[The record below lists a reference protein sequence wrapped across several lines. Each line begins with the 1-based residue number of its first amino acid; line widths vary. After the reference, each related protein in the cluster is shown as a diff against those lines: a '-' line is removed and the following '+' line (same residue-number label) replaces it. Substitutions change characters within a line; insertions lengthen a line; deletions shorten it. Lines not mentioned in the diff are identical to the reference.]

1 MRKLA
6 DQFYIGQVARLI
18 SLFMQYDRAHPSPV
32 NAFQL
37 AHAKLLLDSH
47 RALLK
52 RDLLESPSIEIGR
65 ALYEAPIVVLAHDTA
80 ADPVFFYGNLA
91 AQRLFELNWNELVQ
105 LPSRFSAEPLDR
117 DERQLLLDLVASRG
131 FIDNYSGVRIAKS
144 GKRFLIKQATVW
156 NLLGHD
162 GQVLGQAAAFDHWAP
177 VASPASECA
186 SDFSN

>member
-1 MRKLA
+1 MP
-6 DQFYIGQVARLI
+6 
-18 SLFMQYDRAHPSPV
+18 YDRAPPSPG

-37 AHAKLLLDSH
+37 VHAQLLLDSH

-52 RDLLESPSIEIGR
+52 GDLLESPSMEIGR
-65 ALYEAPIVVLAHDTA
+65 ALYEAPMVVLAHDTA

-105 LPSRFSAEPLDR
+105 LPSRYSAEPVAR
-117 DERQLLLDLVASRG
+117 DERQRLLDLVASQG

-144 GKRFLIKQATVW
+144 GKRFLIKHATVW

-162 GQVLGQAAAFDHWAP
+162 GQVMGQAAAFDHWAP
-177 VASPASECA
+177 VAFPESGYS
-186 SDFSN
+186 SGFSN

>member
-6 DQFYIGQVARLI
+6 DLLYLGQAARLI
-18 SLFMQYDRAHPSPV
+18 SLFMQYNRAPLSPA

-37 AHAKLLLDSH
+37 AHARLLLDSH

-52 RDLLESPSIEIGR
+52 RDLLESPSMEIGR
-65 ALYEAPIVVLAHDTA
+65 ALYEAPMVVLAHDTA
-80 ADPVFFYGNLA
+80 VDPVFFYGNLA

-105 LPSRFSAEPLDR
+105 LPSRFSAEPVAR
-117 DERQLLLDLVASRG
+117 DERQRLLDLVTSQG

-162 GQVLGQAAAFDHWAP
+162 GQVLGQAAAFDHWVP
-177 VASPASECA
+177 VASPESGYA

>member
-6 DQFYIGQVARLI
+6 DLLYLGQAARLI
-18 SLFMQYDRAHPSPV
+18 SLFMKYDRAHPSPA

-37 AHAKLLLDSH
+37 AHAQLLLDSH

-52 RDLLESPSIEIGR
+52 RDLLESPSMEIGR
-65 ALYEAPIVVLAHDTA
+65 ALYESPMVVLAHDTA

-91 AQRLFELNWNELVQ
+91 AQHLFELDWNELVQ
-105 LPSRFSAEPLDR
+105 LPSRFSAEPVDR
-117 DERQLLLDLVASRG
+117 DERQRLLDLVTSQG

-144 GKRFLIKQATVW
+144 GKRFLIEHATVW

-162 GQVLGQAAAFDHWAP
+162 GQVMGQAAAFVP
-177 VASPASECA
+177 VRSPI
-186 SDFSN
+186 